1 MYIPQPNAVQDFHII
16 ESTLREGEQFAGAHF
31 NTEDKLEIAAAL
43 DAFGVEYMELTTP
56 VASPRSEEDLRTIAK
71 MPRNFRLL
79 THIRA
84 KMDEAKMAV
93 DCGVDGVDIY
103 IGTSAYMRQYSHGKS
118 MMQIVEDGQ
127 LIVEWLKSQGIETR
141 FSTEDTFRSNL
152 ADVFTVYRA
161 MDLAGVDR
169 VGVADTVGIA
179 DPMRTYN
186 LIHSLRDVVVCDI
199 EFHGHDDSGCAVANG
214 FAALQAGATHV
225 DTTVLG
231 IGERNGITS
240 LGGLVARLYTMD
252 HASVN
257 KYDLPALRDLERLV
271 ASKVGIDVPFN
282 NPITGSAA
290 FHHKAGVHTKA
301 VLNNPT
307 SYEAIDPADFGM
319 ERTLDIAHRLVGW
332 NAVRDRAAYLGL
344 ALQERDLRTATA
356 QVKAR
361 ADEGRITMNDVD
373 AILLG
378 IGEKNPENVT
388 AVS

>member
-1 MYIPQPNAVQDFHII
+1 
-16 ESTLREGEQFAGAHF
+16 
-31 NTEDKLEIAAAL
+31 
-43 DAFGVEYMELTTP
+43 
-56 VASPRSEEDLRTIAK
+56 
-71 MPRNFRLL
+71 
-79 THIRA
+79 
-84 KMDEAKMAV
+84 
-93 DCGVDGVDIY
+93 VDGVDIY

-118 MMQIVEDGQ
+118 IMQIVEDGQ
-127 LIVEWLKSQGIETR
+127 RIVEWLTSQGIETR

-161 MDLAGVDR
+161 MDLAGVNR

-186 LIHSLRDVVVCDI
+186 LIRNLRDVVTCDI
-199 EFHGHDDSGCAVANG
+199 EFHGHNDSGCAVANG

-231 IGERNGITS
+231 IGERNGITA
-240 LGGLVARLYTMD
+240 LGGLIARLYTMD
-252 HASVN
+252 HASVS
-257 KYDLPALRDLERLV
+257 KYNLTALGALERLV
-271 ASKVGIDVPFN
+271 ASKVGIEVPFN

-344 ALQERDLRTATA
+344 ALQEDELRAATEK
-356 QVKAR
+356 VKAM
-361 ADEGRITMNDVD
+361 ADDGRITMDDVD
-373 AILLG
+373 AILIG
-378 IGEKNPENVT
+378 IGAASPDTITV
-388 AVS
+388 AS